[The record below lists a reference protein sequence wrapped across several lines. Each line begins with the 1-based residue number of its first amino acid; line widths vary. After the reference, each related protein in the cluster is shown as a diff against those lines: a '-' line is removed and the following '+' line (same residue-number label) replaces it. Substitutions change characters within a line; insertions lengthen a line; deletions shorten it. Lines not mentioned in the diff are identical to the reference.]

1 MRFLVLLAMM
11 TGAAEAADWAT
22 KPGDAP
28 FTPAELAALPGQ
40 VLVFFD
46 DGTSHYLD
54 DGAYAYTY
62 SGENGGG
69 TAWGS
74 YHIAEDGSVCVDYVS
89 GAARCDLLVRNG
101 GRIVVITEA
110 GERYPVR

>member
-1 MRFLVLLAMM
+1 MRFMVLLLMM
-11 TGAAEAADWAT
+11 SGAAQAADWAT

-28 FTPAELAALPGQ
+28 FSAAELAALPGQ

-46 DGTSHYLD
+46 DGTSHYLE

-62 SGENGGG
+62 SGANGGG

-74 YHIAEDGSVCVDYVS
+74 YRIADDGSICVDYVS
-89 GAARCDLLVRNG
+89 GAARCDLLVRNA
-101 GRIVVITEA
+101 GRIVVITED